1 MTSSDTYRGVR
12 VIDLTGMIAGPFAT
26 MILADLG
33 AEVVKVE
40 RPGHGDDA
48 RALPPFWG
56 DEATIFVAFNRNK
69 RSVVLDMKST
79 TGREAV
85 LRMVDRADVF
95 IESFRP
101 GKADKLGFSYDAL
114 RDRNPG
120 LVYCSISAFGRGPL
134 GHDLPGYDPVLQAF
148 CGIMEAN
155 GQPDGEAGR
164 VPASIIDLT
173 TGMWAAMGIMAALA
187 KRDRDGTGERVD
199 VSLVD
204 AGFAMM
210 CHQVL
215 NVVALG
221 QPPRKT
227 GHYTPMAAPYEAFR
241 TSDGQV
247 MVAAGNNDIFA
258 RLCVALAIPDVSTD
272 PRFARVTDRLAHRSE
287 LHDLLEAR
295 LRTLTQLDAERL
307 LMGAGVPVSPV
318 NRLDHALEHPLA
330 VERGLLVDAQN
341 VPAGEERPLLR
352 LPLADGNAQL
362 RWPPRMGE
370 HTREILEEIGMGSEE
385 IEEMMALS

>member
-1 MTSSDTYRGVR
+1 MVADAYRGAR
-12 VIDLTGMIAGPFAT
+12 VLDLTSMIAGPFAT

-33 AEVVKVE
+33 ADVVKIE

-56 DEATIFVAFNRNK
+56 DEGTIFVAFNRNK
-69 RSVVLDMKST
+69 RSVVLDMKSAA
-79 TGREAV
+79 GREAV
-85 LRMVDRADVF
+85 LRLAERSDVF
-95 IESFRP
+95 VESFRP
-101 GKADKLGFSYDAL
+101 GKADKLGFSYEAL
-114 RDRNPG
+114 RKRNPR

-134 GHDLPGYDPVLQAF
+134 GHGLPGYDPVIQAF

-155 GQPDGEAGR
+155 GQPGGEAGR
-164 VPASIIDLT
+164 VPASIVDLT

-187 KRDRDGTGERVD
+187 RRDRDGTGERVEL
-199 VSLVD
+199 SLVD

-215 NVVALG
+215 NVVAVC

-247 MVAAGNNDIFA
+247 MIAAGNNQIFA
-258 RLCVALAIPDVSTD
+258 RLCAALGIPDVAAET
-272 PRFARVTDRLAHRSE
+272 RFAQVTDRLAHRGD
-287 LHDLLEAR
+287 LHEILEAR
-295 LRTLTQLDAERL
+295 LITMTQSEAERL
-307 LMGAGVPVSPV
+307 LTAAEVPVSPV
-318 NRLDHALEHPLA
+318 NRLDHALEHPLT
-330 VERGLLVDAQN
+330 VERGLLVDALN
-341 VPAGEERPLLR
+341 APAGESRPLLR
-352 LPLADGNAQL
+352 LPFADAGTQL

-370 HTREILEEIGMGSEE
+370 HTREVLEEIGLEHEQIG
-385 IEEMMALS
+385 EMTLQ